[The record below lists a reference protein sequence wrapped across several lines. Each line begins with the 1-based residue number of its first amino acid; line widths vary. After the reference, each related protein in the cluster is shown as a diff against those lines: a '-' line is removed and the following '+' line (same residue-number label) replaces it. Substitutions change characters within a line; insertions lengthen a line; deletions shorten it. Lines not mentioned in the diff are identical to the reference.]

1 MIRPLTTGPRYAGL
15 RVTREEYLD
24 LDEDPDYRYDVI
36 DGVMHV
42 SPSPNADH
50 SGAAGEF
57 FFALRRF
64 LEVHPV
70 GKAYIE
76 LDVLLP
82 DGGDPLR
89 PDIQFIATE
98 HLNIVKNHVHGTP
111 DLVVEILSD
120 STDHRDLGPKSDRYL
135 QCGVQEYWILDPRN
149 RTLRVRYNEGQ
160 GEDRRWNEVAGE
172 RPKSR
177 LLDGFQVTVKQIFG

>member
-1 MIRPLTTGPRYAGL
+1 MSRPVTTAPRYAGL
-15 RVTREEYLD
+15 RVTREQYLD

-50 SGAAGEF
+50 SEAGVEF
-57 FFALRRF
+57 AYRLRHY
-64 LEVHPV
+64 LESHPV

-82 DGGDPLR
+82 DGGDPVR
-89 PDIQFIATE
+89 PDIQFIAKE
-98 HLNIVKNHVHGTP
+98 NLHIVQNHVHGTP

-120 STDHRDLGPKSDRYL
+120 STDHRDLGTKADRYL
-135 QCGVQEYWILDPRN
+135 KCGVKEYWILDPRN
-149 RTLRVRYNEGQ
+149 QSLRVRYNEGA
-160 GEDRRWNEVAGE
+160 GADRRWNEVTGE

-177 LLDGFQVTVKQIFG
+177 LLKGFQVTAKQIFG